1 MFDVGGGELI
11 FIILAILVLFGPR
24 KIPEFAKMI
33 KKGITEV
40 RRAQAVFTEQIT
52 DVKGEMNKQTSEIV
66 NTVESELDVKSDQ
79 SHIKNNQ

>member
-11 FIILAILVLFGPR
+11 FIILAILVLFGPK

-40 RRAQAVFTEQIT
+40 KRAQASFTEQIT
-52 DVKGEMNKQTSEIV
+52 DVSGEINKQTASIKSK
-66 NTVESELDVKSDQ
+66 VEQDLDLKNDQ
-79 SHIKNNQ
+79 KQS

>member
-11 FIILAILVLFGPR
+11 FIILAILVLFGPK

-40 RRAQAVFTEQIT
+40 KRAQNSFTEQIT
-52 DVKGEMNKQTSEIV
+52 EVTSEVSNQAKVIKQQ
-66 NTVESELDVKSDQ
+66 VEKDLEIRNDQ
-79 SHIKNNQ
+79 K

>member
-52 DVKGEMNKQTSEIV
+52 DVKGEINKQTSEIV

>member
-24 KIPEFAKMI
+24 KIPEFARMI

-40 RRAQAVFTEQIT
+40 KRAQATFTEQIT
-52 DVKGEMNKQTSEIV
+52 DVSGEINKQATEIKSK
-66 NTVESELDVKSDQ
+66 VEKDLDLKNDQ
-79 SHIKNNQ
+79 K

>member
-11 FIILAILVLFGPR
+11 FIILAILVLFGPK

-40 RRAQAVFTEQIT
+40 KRAQNSFTEQIT
-52 DVKGEMNKQTSEIV
+52 EVTSEVSNQAKVIKQQ
-66 NTVESELDVKSDQ
+66 VEKDLE
-79 SHIKNNQ
+79 IKNDQK

>member
-52 DVKGEMNKQTSEIV
+52 DVRGEINKQTSEIV
-66 NTVESELDVKSDQ
+66 NTVESELDVKPDQ

>member
-11 FIILAILVLFGPR
+11 FIILAILVLFGPK

-40 RRAQAVFTEQIT
+40 KRAQNSFTEQIT
-52 DVKGEMNKQTSEIV
+52 EVTSEVSNQAKVIKQQ
-66 NTVESELDVKSDQ
+66 VEKDLEVKNDQ
-79 SHIKNNQ
+79 K

>member
-33 KKGITEV
+33 KKGMTEIK
-40 RRAQAVFTEQIT
+40 RAQASFTEQIT
-52 DVKGEMNKQTSEIV
+52 DVSGEINKHTTEIKKK
-66 NTVESELDVKSDQ
+66 VEENFELKNDQ
-79 SHIKNNQ
+79 KNRS

>member
-11 FIILAILVLFGPR
+11 FIILAILVLFGPK

-40 RRAQAVFTEQIT
+40 KRAQNSFTEQIT
-52 DVKGEMNKQTSEIV
+52 EVTSEVSNQAKVIKHQ
-66 NTVESELDVKSDQ
+66 VEKDLE
-79 SHIKNNQ
+79 IKNDQK